1 MDRLVYKTE
10 NRIGHIQLNE
20 SENASAILHNLHTQ
34 NEEEPLLPTGF
45 GPENKQNKPP
55 KPKEAEE
62 PLLPTGF
69 GNKPKK

>member
-20 SENASAILHNLHTQ
+20 SENASAILHNVHTQ
-34 NEEEPLLPTGF
+34 NEEPLLPTGF
-45 GPENKQNKPP
+45 GRENKQKNEQPNP
-55 KPKEAEE
+55 ESEE